1 MAGYRRSRAH
11 RRRRTA
17 REPVLSQWNLADSTH
32 QTSQRL
38 HDTGTP
44 EHRVKIVDRQSGD
57 LVWKRF
63 AEVGRATPSRS
74 RWAASPAVR
83 RSSILPPLGDGIGP
97 PISRRRRLNLTAD
110 LAEFAGYFMG
120 AGTLHAKGL
129 RLRVAD
135 EDADVR
141 DRLIALARQLFNI
154 EATVSQK
161 GAYAEI
167 GIHSV
172 PLAMCGKLAGSES
185 ITRPVTRAA
194 ELPRPRSRCGTRLE
208 RSR

>member
-1 MAGYRRSRAH
+1 VDGEQWQDIDVRVLTDDGEQRASQFYINGISPTRRIRTSSGY
-11 RRRRTA
+11 TI
-17 REPVLSQWNLADSTH
+17 
-32 QTSQRL
+32 
-38 HDTGTP
+38 TGTP

-63 AEVGRATPSRS
+63 GEVGPGDTVALSMGGF
-74 RWAASPAVR
+74 AGSPQVVN
-83 RSSILPPLGDGIGP
+83 LPPLGEEHWTADFTTAAP
-97 PISRRRRLNLTAD
+97 QVLTAD

-154 EATVSQK
+154 
-161 GAYAEI
+161 
-167 GIHSV
+167 
-172 PLAMCGKLAGSES
+172 
-185 ITRPVTRAA
+185 
-194 ELPRPRSRCGTRLE
+194 
-208 RSR
+208 